1 MQKLYSSA
9 LLYTFLSFLQGF
21 IGLLLQP
28 LYTHYFSSSDYAVFS
43 LLNNLGSIL
52 GVMATLSLGNTVF
65 TFYYDYVGKPL
76 EIERFLGQIVG
87 CILLTSAFS
96 LLLLLLIGNNLFG
109 ILFKDTAFR
118 FYPDGIAAFLIGVFG
133 NIMVPYM
140 AVLRNE
146 KNIRAFAVLSIATVV
161 LGLGFQW
168 IAIAGMGAGVSGA
181 LIGRSLGNAIVILYV
196 LYRMRYVLSFRLKK
210 NYLYAP
216 LSYAIFLLLNNILEW
231 TSAYSDRFFIE
242 QWFDTHLLGNY
253 SLLSTLIAIIE
264 MGYWAVTM
272 AIQPFL
278 FDYLKAAQNKYIPDL
293 YNFYLS
299 VVVLIVAGVVF
310 LITQLEYFIS
320 NTTYLTIKP
329 YSFLYGLAY
338 IFSALSNLFL
348 LHFHYEKNSR
358 INFYRTL
365 IMLCCSLALNA
376 YLIPLYGLW
385 AAIFAALI
393 ARLITMLALLYWKP
407 QLMQYFNAK
416 LYFLLIGAVVLLM
429 VCHITYQQNLYSANL
444 LGYMQ
449 LIGMLLLVITVN
461 IDKLRYIIQQKKEA
475 WNNK

>member
-28 LYTHYFSSSDYAVFS
+28 LYVHYFSSSDYAVFS

-52 GVMATLSLGNTVF
+52 GVIATLSLGNTVF
-65 TFYYDYVGKPL
+65 TFYYDYIDKPF
-76 EIERFLGQIVG
+76 EIGRFLGQIVG
-87 CILLTSAFS
+87 CILITSGFS

-109 ILFKDTAFR
+109 FLFKDSAFK
-118 FYPDGIAAFLIGVFG
+118 FYPDGIVAFLIGVFG

-146 KNIRAFAVLSIATVV
+146 KNIRAFAILSIATVV

-181 LIGRSLGNAIVILYV
+181 LIGRGLGNAIVILYV
-196 LYRMRYVLSFRLKK
+196 LYRMRHILSFRLKK
-210 NYLYAP
+210 TYLYAP
-216 LSYAIFLLLNNILEW
+216 LSYAVFLLLNNILEW
-231 TSAYSDRFFIE
+231 ISAYCDRFFIE
-242 QWFDTHLLGNY
+242 RWFDTHLLGNY
-253 SLLSTLIAIIE
+253 SLLSTLITIIE

-278 FDYLKAAQNKYIPDL
+278 FDYLKTAQNKYIPDL

-299 VVVLIVAGVVF
+299 VVVLIVAGVIF
-310 LITQLEYFIS
+310 LITQLEHFIS
-320 NTTYLTIKP
+320 NTTYLIIKP

-348 LHFHYEKNSR
+348 LHFHYEKKSR
-358 INFYRTL
+358 INFYRTS

-393 ARLITMLALLYWKP
+393 ARLVTMLALLYWKP
-407 QLMQYFNAK
+407 QLMQYFNTK
-416 LYFLLIGAVVLLM
+416 LYFLLIGTVALLIT
-429 VCHITYQQNLYSANL
+429 CHIAYQQNLYSTNL
-444 LGYMQ
+444 LGYIQ
-449 LIGMLLLVITVN
+449 LIGTMLLVVIVN
-461 IDKLRYIIQQKKEA
+461 NNRLRRIIHPPRET